1 MSQENTTTKF
11 SFPTETVEL
20 PSKGLLYPEDN
31 ALSSGTIEMKYM
43 TAREEDIL
51 TNINLLKQGLAIDKV
66 LQALIKSPINY
77 EDLLLCDK
85 NAILISGRILA
96 YGKDY
101 TFGYTNPNTEQ
112 QERITIDISKFEN
125 KEVDYSLYENKNEFS
140 FVLPSSKNT
149 LTFKLLTHGDSKKI
163 DSELKGLKKIGTGG
177 ELTTRLKYQI
187 LSVNGDYEQKTIR
200 EFVDNYLLSIDANA
214 FRNYISEI
222 TPDLDLKVSFTLSDG
237 TEVKDISMPFELD
250 FFFPGSRL

>member
-1 MSQENTTTKF
+1 MNQENNTKF

-20 PSKGLLYPEDN
+20 PSKGLLYPLDN
-31 ALSSGTIEMKYM
+31 PLSSGKIEMKYM

-51 TNINLLKQGLAIDKV
+51 TNVNFLKQGIAIDKV

-85 NAILISGRILA
+85 NAILISARILA

-101 TFGYTNPNTEQ
+101 SFNYTNSNND
-112 QERITIDISKFEN
+112 QEEKITIDLTKFEN
-125 KEVDYSLYENKNEFS
+125 KEVDYSLFENKNEFT
-140 FVLPSSKNT
+140 FTLPHSKNT
-149 LTFKLLTHGDSKKI
+149 VSFKILSHADSKKI
-163 DSELKGLKKIGTGG
+163 DAEIKGMKKLGNVG
-177 ELTTRLKYQI
+177 ELTTRLKHQI
-187 LSVNGDYEQKTIR
+187 LSVNNDYETKTIR

-214 FRNYISEI
+214 FRQYVSEI
-222 TPDLDLKVSFTLSDG
+222 TPDLNLKLNFTLSDG
-237 TEVKDISMPFELD
+237 TEVKDLSMPFELD

>member
-1 MSQENTTTKF
+1 MSQENNTKF

-20 PSKGLLYPEDN
+20 PSKGLLYPLDN
-31 ALSSGTIEMKYM
+31 PLSSGTIEMKYM

-51 TNINLLKQGLAIDKV
+51 TNVNFLKQGIAIDKV

-85 NAILISGRILA
+85 NAILISARILA

-101 TFGYTNPNTEQ
+101 SFNYTNSNTD
-112 QERITIDISKFEN
+112 QEEKITIDLTKFEN
-125 KEVDYSLYENKNEFS
+125 KEVDYSLFENKNEFT
-140 FVLPSSKNT
+140 FTLPHSKNT
-149 LTFKLLTHGDSKKI
+149 ISFKILSHADSKKI
-163 DSELKGLKKIGTGG
+163 DAEIKGMKKLGNVG
-177 ELTTRLKYQI
+177 ELTTRLKHQI
-187 LSVNGDYEQKTIR
+187 LSVNNDYDTKTIR

-214 FRNYISEI
+214 FRQHVSEI
-222 TPDLDLKVSFTLSDG
+222 TPDLDLKLNFTLSDG
-237 TEVKDISMPFELD
+237 TEVKDLSMPFELD

>member
-1 MSQENTTTKF
+1 MSQENNTKF

-20 PSKGLLYPEDN
+20 PSKGLLYPLDN
-31 ALSSGTIEMKYM
+31 SLSSGTIEMKYM

-51 TNINLLKQGLAIDKV
+51 TNVNFLKQGIAIDKV

-85 NAILISGRILA
+85 NAILISARILA

-101 TFGYTNPNTEQ
+101 SFNYTNSNTD
-112 QERITIDISKFEN
+112 QEEKITIDLTKFEN
-125 KEVDYSLYENKNEFS
+125 KEVDYSLFQNKNEFT
-140 FVLPSSKNT
+140 FTLPHSKNT
-149 LTFKLLTHGDSKKI
+149 ISFKILTHADSKKI
-163 DSELKGLKKIGTGG
+163 DAEIKGMKKLGNVG
-177 ELTTRLKYQI
+177 ELTTRLKHQI
-187 LSVNGDYEQKTIR
+187 LSVNSDYDIKTIR

-214 FRNYISEI
+214 FRQHVSEI
-222 TPDLDLKVSFTLSDG
+222 TPDLNLKLNFTLSDG
-237 TEVKDISMPFELD
+237 TEVKDLSMPFELD

>member
-1 MSQENTTTKF
+1 MSQENNTKF

-20 PSKGLLYPEDN
+20 PSKGLLYPLDN
-31 ALSSGTIEMKYM
+31 PLSSGTIEMKYM

-51 TNINLLKQGLAIDKV
+51 TNVNFLKQGIAIDKV

-85 NAILISGRILA
+85 NAILISARILA

-101 TFGYTNPNTEQ
+101 SFNYTNSNTD
-112 QERITIDISKFEN
+112 QEEKITIDLTKFEN
-125 KEVDYSLYENKNEFS
+125 KEVDYSLFQNKNEFT
-140 FVLPSSKNT
+140 FTLPHSKNT
-149 LTFKLLTHGDSKKI
+149 ISFKILTHADSKKI
-163 DSELKGLKKIGTGG
+163 DAEIKGMKKLGNVG
-177 ELTTRLKYQI
+177 ELTTRLKHQI
-187 LSVNGDYEQKTIR
+187 LSVNNDYDTKTIR

-214 FRNYISEI
+214 FRQHVSEI
-222 TPDLDLKVSFTLSDG
+222 TPDLDLKLNFTLSDG
-237 TEVKDISMPFELD
+237 TEVKDLSMPFELD